1 MMRAWGHTYLFNEA
15 TLRHLLSQAGFHRVV
30 RSEPE
35 VSEHPKLMGADRH
48 GALIGE
54 AVNRVDCL
62 ILEATV

>member
-1 MMRAWGHTYLFNEA
+1 MEQSHVRFTTWGHTYLFNEA

-30 RSEPE
+30 RCEPE

-48 GALIGE
+48 
-54 AVNRVDCL
+54 L